1 MRLFLMM
8 AILAAATAVCAQGAP
23 QLAILGT
30 FSNWTAYALNDP
42 AGKVCY
48 AASEPSS
55 TETKAKGRDDVF
67 LMITHRPQRNEFD
80 VLSMKAGYTY
90 QKGSKPTI
98 KVDANKAIA
107 LKSYEDS
114 AWSPDAETDARLI
127 AQMKKGG
134 KAVVSGTSVRGTKT
148 ADTFSLKGITKA
160 LEAADKACGRIK

>member
-1 MRLFLMM
+1 MRFVLLM
-8 AILAAATAVCAQGAP
+8 AVLLAATAAGAQGAP
-23 QLAILGT
+23 LTILGT
-30 FSNWTAYALNDP
+30 FSHWTAYTLTDA

-48 AASEPSS
+48 VASEPSA

-67 LMITHRPQRNEFD
+67 LMITHRPQKNEFD

-90 QKGSKPTI
+90 QKGSRPTI
-98 KVDANKAIA
+98 KIDANRVLS

-114 AWSPDAETDARLI
+114 AWSPNAETDGKLI

-148 ADTFSLKGITKA
+148 ADTFSLRGLTKA
-160 LEAADKACGRIK
+160 LEAADKACERK

>member
-1 MRLFLMM
+1 MRFIVLFTAVLM
-8 AILAAATAVCAQGAP
+8 ATAAGAQAP
-23 QLAILGT
+23 LTILGT
-30 FSNWTAYALNDP
+30 FSNWTAYTLTDA

-48 AASEPSS
+48 VASEPSA

-67 LMITHRPQRNEFD
+67 LMITHRPQKNEFD

-90 QKGSKPTI
+90 QKGSRPTI
-98 KVDANKAIA
+98 KVDANRVIS

-114 AWSPDAETDARLI
+114 AWSPNAETDGKLI

-148 ADTFSLKGITKA
+148 ADTFSLRGLTKA
-160 LEAADKACGRIK
+160 LEAADKACERK